1 MTLFPTLILDEPEL
15 EFGDRYHH
23 PDPRLGLCEAGPL
36 QTYLGDVI
44 KVGVVGSSKTI
55 GDTRK
60 FFDAAVAGVDGKSEK
75 HPNLHPAFPGLSNRN
90 PYRCRFEI
98 EDSAT
103 AAVSQAKIDKIAREP
118 DHGKAV
124 ELAVDAIVEQ
134 LTMLDESGH
143 RPDVAIVALPVRLI
157 ERVWS
162 ARVDSD
168 STKEDEDSSGSDA
181 PNFRGMLKAKAM
193 MLNFPIQIVWEDV
206 LDDKAVIPRK
216 IKESSARKI
225 QDLAGRTWNLF
236 TTLYY
241 KGSGRIPWRRLPKE
255 GEYTACYV
263 GISFYREVG
272 GQQLFTSAAQMFD
285 ERGRGFVL
293 KGKRAHTESRG
304 RHPYMTREDAK
315 ELVANVL
322 TAYKTHHKT
331 LPARVL
337 VLKTSRFR
345 SDEADGIHEAL
356 EEAGTELRDLVWV
369 QESYS
374 VKVLRD
380 GNYPVLRG
388 TFVDLDGKGLLY
400 TNGSMPYYGT
410 YPGQYDPR
418 PLLLCPHRGGDSTI
432 AQLAEEVLSLTKINW
447 NSTQMNQRLP
457 IPIRAA
463 RMVGEVLK
471 YLREGQTESTDYR
484 KYL

>member
-1 MTLFPTLILDEPEL
+1 MTPFPTRIFDEPEL
-15 EFGDRYHH
+15 EFGDRHHH
-23 PDPRLGLCEAGPL
+23 PDPRLGLMDAGPL
-36 QTYLGDVI
+36 QTFVGDVI
-44 KVGVVGSSKTI
+44 KVAVVGSAKTVE
-55 GDTRK
+55 
-60 FFDAAVAGVDGKSEK
+60 DAKGFIETASTGVEGKSEK
-75 HPNLHPAFPGLSNRN
+75 HPNLHPPFPGLSNQN

-98 EDSAT
+98 DEGAT
-103 AAVSQAKIDKIAREP
+103 AILSQSQIDKIAKEP
-118 DHGKAV
+118 NHEKAV
-124 ELAVDAIVEQ
+124 EMAVDAIVEQ
-134 LTMLDESGH
+134 LQMLDDGGS
-143 RPDVAIVALPVRLI
+143 RPHVALVALPVRLI

-162 ARVDSD
+162 AKVDSD
-168 STKEDEDSSGSDA
+168 GTTEEEDSAGSDA
-181 PNFRGMLKAKAM
+181 PNFRGLLKAKAM
-193 MLNFPIQIVWEDV
+193 GLNFPIQIVWEDV

-216 IKESSARKI
+216 IKETSARKI
-225 QDLAGRTWNLF
+225 QDMAGRSWNLL

-255 GEYTACYV
+255 GEFTSCYI

-272 GQQLFTSAAQMFD
+272 GQQLFTSSAQMFD

-293 KGKRAHTESRG
+293 KGSRAHTESRG
-304 RHPYMTREDAK
+304 RHPYMARDDAK
-315 ELVANVL
+315 ELVSRVL
-322 TAYKTHHKT
+322 AAYRTHHKT
-331 LPARVL
+331 LPARVI

-345 SDEADGIHEAL
+345 QDEAEGIYEAL
-356 EEAGTELRDLVWV
+356 NEAGTELRDLVWV

-388 TFVDLDGKGLLY
+388 TFVDLGGKGLLY

-410 YPGQYDPR
+410 YPGLYDPR
-418 PLLLCPHRGGDSTI
+418 PLLLCPYPGSDSTI
-432 AQLAEEVLSLTKINW
+432 SQIAEEVLSLTKINW

-471 YLREGQTESTDYR
+471 YVKQGQAVSTDYPR
-484 KYL
+484 YI